1 METILVKMFMSELF
15 LLLVLTVSTDF
26 INQGSR
32 TDKTLYFV
40 FCANAFATIVTVFSL
55 IWVI

>member
-1 METILVKMFMSELF
+1 MFMSELF